1 VTITEALP
9 KPDDVAEFKAIGV
22 RTMNVQDNSI
32 NKAKA
37 AADAL
42 INIAIS
48 ALDEEANL
56 RLLTTST
63 GLVNRVNELGISTGL
78 RKLRSIYLRSLI
90 LTCATAL
97 TDDNK
102 KAASVRNVRLLLKK
116 EDVKN
121 SFKENCA
128 KTLFQPSNLNQ
139 PDFADEIKTLNQ
151 SRYEK
156 GLTKFDDKLL
166 ELKTLETKFS
176 GSELREKV
184 KRLRDRVIAHQELN
198 FDTAGDPRLLSEEET
213 SLKYR
218 EIWELV
224 SYLEKAASLSH
235 WLCNG
240 ADFDF
245 LGSRDIAKRKAADF
259 WSKLLEIKP
268 SAA

>member
-90 LTCATAL
+90 P
-97 TDDNK
+97 
-102 KAASVRNVRLLLKK
+102 
-116 EDVKN
+116 DV
-121 SFKENCA
+121 CYGI
-128 KTLFQPSNLNQ
+128 
-139 PDFADEIKTLNQ
+139 D
-151 SRYEK
+151 
-156 GLTKFDDKLL
+156 
-166 ELKTLETKFS
+166 
-176 GSELREKV
+176 
-184 KRLRDRVIAHQELN
+184 
-198 FDTAGDPRLLSEEET
+198 
-213 SLKYR
+213 
-218 EIWELV
+218 
-224 SYLEKAASLSH
+224 
-235 WLCNG
+235 
-240 ADFDF
+240 
-245 LGSRDIAKRKAADF
+245 
-259 WSKLLEIKP
+259 
-268 SAA
+268 

>member
-1 VTITEALP
+1 
-9 KPDDVAEFKAIGV
+9 
-22 RTMNVQDNSI
+22 MNAQDNSI

-37 AADAL
+37 TADAL

-48 ALDEEANL
+48 AIDQEANL

-63 GLVNRVNELGISTGL
+63 DLVNRVNEHGISNGL
-78 RKLRSIYLRSLI
+78 RQLRSTYLRSLI

-102 KAASVRNVRLLLKK
+102 KAASVRNVCRFLKK

-121 SFKENCA
+121 IFRKNCA
-128 KTLFQPSNLNQ
+128 ETLFQPLNLNQ
-139 PDFADEIKTLNQ
+139 PDLVDEIKTLNQ

-156 GLTKFDDKLL
+156 GLTTFDDKLL

-245 LGSRDIAKRKAADF
+245 LGSREIAKRKAADF
-259 WSKLLEIKP
+259 WTKLPEIKP